1 MQFCG
6 PAGKEQ
12 SNVYRTQ
19 RDNIKEANRPG
30 SPIEKIGDLGKLNS
44 EKAQKTKFP
53 NS

>member
-19 RDNIKEANRPG
+19 RGNIKEVNRPG
-30 SPIEKIGDLGKLNS
+30 STTEKTGDLGKVNS

-53 NS
+53 DF